1 MVAQNWIVQLDA
13 QLRYYMHIDPDGLTD
28 EEWALQVEALRLI
41 RKKEAG
47 K

>member
-1 MVAQNWIVQLDA
+1 LLNA
-13 QLRYYMHIDPDGLTD
+13 QLRYYMHIDDPDGLTD
-28 EEWALQVEALRLI
+28 EEWATQIAALNWI

>member
-1 MVAQNWIVQLDA
+1 MLLDA

-28 EEWALQVEALRLI
+28 EEWAAQIAALNWI

>member
-1 MVAQNWIVQLDA
+1 
-13 QLRYYMHIDPDGLTD
+13 MHIDPDGLTD
-28 EEWALQVEALRLI
+28 EEWAIQAESLNWI